1 MLMSTNGGFNKMII
15 PSPIWRLAQFAIL
28 VLVYTVN
35 SQSDEMPLSS
45 SWAKLQISPSELC
58 SMPYGSF
65 RVNIYEHA
73 NNHKTTTQPTRFKY
87 FYAPIALLDHK
98 SAVTSFNNVTKQ
110 NEVRFRI
117 EMWNDKV
124 ESQVVNY
131 LTEFVGQQIQS
142 NQVQV
147 IPLEKVVLSST
158 KPSSVFSLTSDWLP
172 YQLHKSLQF
181 TLSCLAQ
188 KDCDQLAADMRINP
202 QQFDHFKLLFSL
214 TSQTSQTKQ
223 TVIRIDNVVSGQMV
237 SDLLQRFDQNVQEV
251 FLTAKDEKR
260 LLTETITN
268 VFVDTFEDSDVISP
282 NSELQV
288 YNLLKNLLISSRAVI
303 KEQSDKMWDSV
314 FWNEDNYRPDKTT
327 KTLNEM
333 MKKLNK
339 DSQKKMTESFQN
351 NNKVSGGGKAKFLG
365 LFSAKAN
372 FNKESSRLGFT
383 SKEDLEKFYQES
395 KDHVEWDGE
404 KFVPK
409 PLQLG
414 RINLVQLRD
423 TQSLKDHK
431 MSVRYSTAVLSTP
444 INFVQNVELT
454 VTDEWQNIKEE
465 LKETIR
471 NMENLKKELNDT
483 NRNMENMKNEL
494 NEIERTS
501 AIVDIGRMPTSCA
514 DLQRIGNKKNGFFS
528 IMGQNKIQTVHCN
541 FTKQQTDQNFQNTI
555 GYVDVK
561 SSPVYFH
568 AQRSTT
574 FTSVNSVVTFDKFR
588 LNVGNSM
595 KSYGIFFAPKSGKYF
610 FSFSGISHQNSVGRV
625 DLQMK
630 TSRSDWFK
638 IAQAYG
644 EPNYK
649 TLSLQSTVQLTN
661 GDQIRLI
668 LSQGA
673 IHENNV
679 PLYGLLTHFV
689 GWLIEE
695 DFE

>member
-1 MLMSTNGGFNKMII
+1 
-15 PSPIWRLAQFAIL
+15 
-28 VLVYTVN
+28 
-35 SQSDEMPLSS
+35 MPLSS

-73 NNHKTTTQPTRFKY
+73 NNHKTTTPPTRYKY

-124 ESQVVNY
+124 ESQVVKY

-181 TLSCLAQ
+181 TLSCLTQ
-188 KDCDQLAADMRINP
+188 KDCDQLTADMRINP

-237 SDLLQRFDQNVQEV
+237 SNLLQRFDQDIQQA

-268 VFVDTFEDSDVISP
+268 VFVETFEDSDVISP

-314 FWNEDNYRPDKTT
+314 FWNEDNYRPDKTI
-327 KTLNEM
+327 KTLNEIF
-333 MKKLNK
+333 KKL
-339 DSQKKMTESFQN
+339 DTESQKNMAETYEKN
-351 NNKVSGGGKAKFLG
+351 NEIIGGGEAQFLG

-372 FNKESSRLGFT
+372 FNKEFSRHGSP

-414 RINLVQLRD
+414 RINLAQLRD
-423 TQSLKDHK
+423 AQSLQDRKLN
-431 MSVRYSTAVLSTP
+431 VRYSTAVLSIP
-444 INFVQNVELT
+444 INFVQNAELT
-454 VTDEWQNIKEE
+454 VTDEWKNIKEE
-465 LKETIR
+465 LK
-471 NMENLKKELNDT
+471 
-483 NRNMENMKNEL
+483 
-494 NEIERTS
+494 
-501 AIVDIGRMPTSCA
+501 
-514 DLQRIGNKKNGFFS
+514 GNYAHA
-528 IMGQNKIQTVHCN
+528 NK
-541 FTKQQTDQNFQNTI
+541 
-555 GYVDVK
+555 G
-561 SSPVYFH
+561 
-568 AQRSTT
+568 
-574 FTSVNSVVTFDKFR
+574 
-588 LNVGNSM
+588 
-595 KSYGIFFAPKSGKYF
+595 
-610 FSFSGISHQNSVGRV
+610 
-625 DLQMK
+625 
-630 TSRSDWFK
+630 
-638 IAQAYG
+638 
-644 EPNYK
+644 
-649 TLSLQSTVQLTN
+649 
-661 GDQIRLI
+661 
-668 LSQGA
+668 
-673 IHENNV
+673 NNV
-679 PLYGLLTHFV
+679 N
-689 GWLIEE
+689 
-695 DFE
+695 

>member
-1 MLMSTNGGFNKMII
+1 MKVPSLKWRTAQFVFLVLIITNGTKSNEM
-15 PSPIWRLAQFAIL
+15 
-28 VLVYTVN
+28 N
-35 SQSDEMPLSS
+35 SSS

-73 NNHKTTTQPTRFKY
+73 NNHKTTTPATRYKY
-87 FYAPIALLDHK
+87 FYAPIALLDQ

-181 TLSCLAQ
+181 TLSCLTQ

-237 SDLLQRFDQNVQEV
+237 SDLLQRFDQNVQHA

-260 LLTETITN
+260 LLTETKTN
-268 VFVDTFEDSDVISP
+268 VFLETFEDSDVISP

-288 YNLLKNLLISSRAVI
+288 YNLLKNFLISSRAVI

-314 FWNEDNYRPDKTT
+314 FWNEDNYRPDKTI
-327 KTLNEM
+327 KTLNEIF
-333 MKKLNK
+333 KKL
-339 DSQKKMTESFQN
+339 DTESQKNMAETYEKN
-351 NNKVSGGGKAKFLG
+351 NEIIGGGEAKFLG
-365 LFSAKAN
+365 LFSGKAN
-372 FNKESSRLGFT
+372 FNKEFFHYGLT

-414 RINLVQLRD
+414 RINLAQLRD
-423 TQSLKDHK
+423 AQSLQDRKLN
-431 MSVRYSTAVLSTP
+431 VRYSIAVLSIP
-444 INFVQNVELT
+444 INFVQNAELT

-465 LKETIR
+465 LK
-471 NMENLKKELNDT
+471 
-483 NRNMENMKNEL
+483 
-494 NEIERTS
+494 
-501 AIVDIGRMPTSCA
+501 
-514 DLQRIGNKKNGFFS
+514 GNYAHA
-528 IMGQNKIQTVHCN
+528 NK
-541 FTKQQTDQNFQNTI
+541 
-555 GYVDVK
+555 G
-561 SSPVYFH
+561 
-568 AQRSTT
+568 
-574 FTSVNSVVTFDKFR
+574 
-588 LNVGNSM
+588 
-595 KSYGIFFAPKSGKYF
+595 
-610 FSFSGISHQNSVGRV
+610 
-625 DLQMK
+625 
-630 TSRSDWFK
+630 
-638 IAQAYG
+638 
-644 EPNYK
+644 
-649 TLSLQSTVQLTN
+649 
-661 GDQIRLI
+661 
-668 LSQGA
+668 
-673 IHENNV
+673 NNV
-679 PLYGLLTHFV
+679 N
-689 GWLIEE
+689 
-695 DFE
+695 